1 MLDVKNEY
9 LHHLLDRI
17 KQRPGMYL
25 GNCSI
30 TRLNMLLVGYSQ
42 ARMELGLPRTEQEKE
57 FDQFQEWIQRKYNIS
72 DSKGWDSIIL
82 LDSTDEKGAFYNFFK
97 LFEEFSHTKT
107 NDRGLEVKITAN
119 NNYLTVS

>member
-9 LHHLLDRI
+9 LYNLLERI
-17 KQRPGMYL
+17 KQKPGMYL

-42 ARMELGLPRTEQEKE
+42 ARMELELPRTVQEQE
-57 FDQFQEWIQRKYNIS
+57 FDQFQEWIQHKYNIS

-82 LDSTDEKGAFYNFFK
+82 LNSTDEKEAFYKFFQ
-97 LFEEFSHTKT
+97 LFDEFSHSNT
-107 NDRGLEVKITAN
+107 NDANLEVS
-119 NNYLTVS
+119 LVS

>member
-9 LHHLLDRI
+9 LSNLLERI

-25 GNCSI
+25 GQCSI

-42 ARMELGLPRTEQEKE
+42 ARMELGLPRTAQEQE
-57 FDQFQEWIQRKYNIS
+57 FDQFQEWIQHKYNIS

-82 LDSTDEKGAFYNFFK
+82 LNSTDEKAAFYQFFQ
-97 LFEEFSHTKT
+97 LFEEFSHRNT
-107 NDRGLEVKITAN
+107 NDASLEV
-119 NNYLTVS
+119 YLAS